1 MIALMAASLTGLPAN
16 APLRSTRC
24 RRRAPASSQR
34 RAMAAG
40 SSPKV
45 VESFMSPCLR
55 RTHLPSFRS
64 IAGISSMAGM
74 RVGQSSKMPDWARR
88 EGFRAA
94 PDALAGTRPC
104 SGPPEQEIAIQGQA
118 VFGALF
124 RVELRGENV
133 IPRHETGKA
142 DTVLGFAGAVLGI
155 VHMRMVAVN
164 EVEPALVGDAR
175 PARMGF
181 TAPGAGVTSLA
192 DTVPAH
198 LGHLVAA
205 AIGLD
210 LALEAEFHH
219 LAGDQAQARGV
230 LLFGVVEQHLHAH
243 AHAHQ
248 RLGGNG
254 VQHGAEQV
262 ATVGFA
268 QLAHAVA
275 HGALTWQHDAF
286 GGVHH
291 LGVVGDHHLQVQV
304 LRGVFHRL
312 RHGAQVA
319 HAVVN
324 HGNGR
329 GNARHTTHSEPLVD
343 GMTPAMRGSSSSAAR
358 RARAKAL
365 NTVSHWWWAL
375 TPRRLSMCRVT
386 PAWLTKPWKNS
397 KVSWVSKPPMLPDVK
412 GTCMVRPGRPEKST
426 TTRERASSR
435 GT

>member
-40 SSPKV
+40 ASPKG
-45 VESFMSPCLR
+45 VEAFMSPCLR

-133 IPRHETGKA
+133 IPRHDTGKA

-210 LALEAEFHH
+210 LALEAEFHP

-230 LLFGVVEQHLHAH
+230 LLFGVV
-243 AHAHQ
+243 
-248 RLGGNG
+248 
-254 VQHGAEQV
+254 
-262 ATVGFA
+262 
-268 QLAHAVA
+268 A
-275 HGALTWQHDAF
+275 HGALTWQLDAF